1 MPTTRS
7 APPAPRIT
15 IDAPT
20 AAQTADRSSDGSAWQ
35 SAPPIVPRLRTTGS
49 AITRSASVK
58 IASRCASS
66 SDSSSARWRV
76 SAPIRTSSAVRLDV
90 AELVGERVDVDHVRR
105 RGEAELHH
113 RQQRVAP
120 GEQPRLR
127 AELGEQH
134 QRVLDARRA
143 LVAERC
149 RDLQDRLLLALLDT
163 HIAGVMVALS
173 NRT

>member
-7 APPAPRIT
+7 APPPPRIT

-58 IASRCASS
+58 IASRSREQLGLEQRAV
-66 SDSSSARWRV
+66 ARHRADPDLV
-76 SAPIRTSSAVRLDV
+76 AVRLDV
-90 AELVGERVDVDHVRR
+90 AELVGERVDVDHVRG

-113 RQQRVAP
+113 RQQASGP
-120 GEQPRLR
+120 PASSR
-127 AELGEQH
+127 ASGPSS
-134 QRVLDARRA
+134 ASSINA
-143 LVAERC
+143 CSTLVAR
-149 RDLQDRLLLALLDT
+149 
-163 HIAGVMVALS
+163 S
-173 NRT
+173 

>member
-66 SDSSSARWRV
+66 SDSSSARWRA
-76 SAPIRTSSAVRLDV
+76 SAPIRTSSPCAS
-90 AELVGERVDVDHVRR
+90 
-105 RGEAELHH
+105 
-113 RQQRVAP
+113 
-120 GEQPRLR
+120 
-127 AELGEQH
+127 
-134 QRVLDARRA
+134 
-143 LVAERC
+143 
-149 RDLQDRLLLALLDT
+149 T
-163 HIAGVMVALS
+163 
-173 NRT
+173 